1 MQEGPFLERFA
12 KNYIKRRRSPPTS
25 MGQATRNAFSADGA
39 ASSRAAEMMARSAL
53 EYGGSQS
60 NGVLMRA
67 SPLGIALFNQG
78 DDTIANFSS
87 EL

>member
-1 MQEGPFLERFA
+1 
-12 KNYIKRRRSPPTS
+12 
-25 MGQATRNAFSADGA
+25 
-39 ASSRAAEMMARSAL
+39 MMARSAL